1 MNILKRLCRWLQK
14 HPDIFI
20 VLCAIIGIVLINVA
34 LIIGLNAHIRLVWLI
49 TLVALTFSFLLALS
63 LLLIKFVNQMRLD
76 ENDEYK
82 YTKGEIVFFKIIT
95 LGFYSIGKI
104 MKRQKD
110 ERQLE
115 GKTLD
120 DYTFIDRLHMTKEER
135 MAVKLAKF
143 YEKTGRIFYAIAVFI
158 PNTCIKIWK
167 SVKNCFSDLSYSMK
181 YGDASTRLNFLFLGS
196 VNIGHGQIGH
206 GIVLLLYQVLYFFY
220 LFFDFTG
227 IKHLIGLITLGTN
240 QTQFNVPTGNEICTD
255 ILGQQVCYE
264 EKGTIIGDD
273 SALFLL
279 WGILGVLLL
288 IIFIAV
294 YLSSNRSSIKLQ
306 EKYEEG
312 RQIQSF
318 KEELKDYTNSKF
330 HRLLLALPLFGV
342 FLFSILPLI
351 DMILMAFTN
360 YDMNH
365 QTPANLF
372 QWTGFATFRSLFN
385 NSSIADLFWPILW
398 WTLIWAVLATVTNY
412 FLGII
417 MSLLINKKSIKL
429 KKLWRTAL
437 VLSIAVPQFVSLLSM
452 NKFLSK
458 GGYLNQILEAIGF
471 YQLQSIKKIFGEGVS
486 RPISSGGGIDWLS
499 NVGEQSITLFG
510 RTHKVLLAKPMIIIV
525 NLWIGIPYSV
535 LSNTGILMNIPA
547 DLYESARIDGA
558 SPIKQFFKITLPYVV
573 FVTMPS
579 TITSFIGNINNF
591 NVIYFLTGGGPTTG
605 TLSAGRTDLLITWLY
620 KLTVEKNYFN
630 LASVIGILSFIFS
643 MTIGLIM
650 YKNSKSVKDEEAF
663 M

>member
-14 HPDIFI
+14 HPDVFI
-20 VLCAIIGIVLINVA
+20 ILCAIIGIILVNIA

-49 TLVALTFSFLLALS
+49 TLVIITFAFLFALFSLLFSFIRKMKLS
-63 LLLIKFVNQMRLD
+63 D
-76 ENDEYK
+76 DDEYK
-82 YTKGEIVFFKIIT
+82 HTKGEIVFLKIIT
-95 LGFYSIGKI
+95 LGFYSIGKV
-104 MKRQKD
+104 MKRQKK
-110 ERQLE
+110 ERKLA
-115 GKTLD
+115 GKSLD

-135 MAVKLAKF
+135 IAVNIAKF
-143 YEKTGRIFYAIAVFI
+143 FEKTGNVITSIVMFI
-158 PNTCIKIWK
+158 PRMCVKIWK
-167 SVKNCFSDLSYSMK
+167 SIANCFSDLAYSLK
-181 YGDASTRLNFLFLGS
+181 HGDAATRLNFLFLGS
-196 VNIGHGQIGH
+196 VNIGHGQVGH
-206 GIVLLLYQVLYFFY
+206 GIVLFLYQVLYFFY
-220 LFFDFTG
+220 LFFNLTG

-240 QTQFNVPTGNEICTD
+240 ETQFNVPTGNEICTD
-255 ILGQQVCYE
+255 VLGTQVCYE
-264 EKGTIIGDD
+264 EKGTIVGDD

-312 RQIQSF
+312 RPIQTF

-330 HRLLLALPLFGV
+330 HRLLLALPLLGV
-342 FLFSILPLI
+342 FLFSILPLL

-372 QWTGFATFRSLFN
+372 EWTGFETFNALFN
-385 NSSIADLFWPILW
+385 NSSISDIFWPILW

-471 YQLQSIKKIFGEGVS
+471 YQLSSIKKIFGEGVS
-486 RPISSGGGIDWLS
+486 KPISSGGGIDWLS
-499 NVGEQSITLFG
+499 NNGPQAITLFG
-510 RTHKVLLAKPMIIIV
+510 KTSKVLLAKPMIIIV

-605 TLSAGRTDLLITWLY
+605 TLSAGKTDLLITWLY
-620 KLTVEKNYFN
+620 KLTVDKNYFN